1 MHAEEDPP
9 WKYPSHPSNL
19 SICVCVYPCIHLG
32 VYVSVCYIS
41 CIFVVFPIYI
51 HYTLQQYLWIYSWS
65 FSVSR
70 PYSDLPCVMF
80 SCWGRSIGSLVFPQ
94 GWREA
99 CWCLLVGDTSLPPSL
114 DVLHWWWL
122 CVCSYGSCLPTS
134 VKRLQVVGWVESLT

>member
-1 MHAEEDPP
+1 M
-9 WKYPSHPSNL
+9 YL
-19 SICVCVYPCIHLG
+19 YVTYLVYLL
-32 VYVSVCYIS
+32 Y
-41 CIFVVFPIYI
+41 FLYI
-51 HYTLQQYLWIYSWS
+51 HYSSTFWIYSWS

-94 GWREA
+94 GWRKT
-99 CWCLLVGDTSLPPSL
+99 CWCLPVGDTSLPPSL

-134 VKRLQVVGWVESLT
+134 VKRLQVVGWLESLTQENISVAQAGMVGAIYCAAAPQPCVISSAAGM